1 MWHKVT
7 SGDLRDSSGSWK
19 LKWHKNPEKEPC
31 KKESGKTEK
40 QNRTSSQ
47 SKLIYM
53 VIWKEEGRMIA
64 ISKWW
69 VECLKTHAELPH
81 QDPAPTR
88 DVCLELCLQEETMN
102 IARDL
107 TCQDEAEQGSGWRE
121 ECELRNR
128 EASLGIFLLKG
139 EMLTFWVWKVV
150 MSDYIWNFIW
160 QLFKTVWPGDDLKK
174 RMEVV
179 TKLKVPSILWW
190 WAPWQ
195 CGRGGNHPGSC
206 PDHSPRPGRTH
217 ESKASWDLE
226 PKSKSVSE
234 SLRLGD

>member
-128 EASLGIFLLKG
+128 EASLGVFLLKG

-160 QLFKTVWPGDDLKK
+160 QLFKTVWPGDDLKEEDGGSHK
-174 RMEVV
+174 TESPLYPMVRGSLAVRQRRQPSWLLSWSLSPPRQDTWV
-179 TKLKVPSILWW
+179 KGKLRP
-190 WAPWQ
+190 WA
-195 CGRGGNHPGSC
+195 
-206 PDHSPRPGRTH
+206 
-217 ESKASWDLE
+217 
-226 PKSKSVSE
+226 
-234 SLRLGD
+234 